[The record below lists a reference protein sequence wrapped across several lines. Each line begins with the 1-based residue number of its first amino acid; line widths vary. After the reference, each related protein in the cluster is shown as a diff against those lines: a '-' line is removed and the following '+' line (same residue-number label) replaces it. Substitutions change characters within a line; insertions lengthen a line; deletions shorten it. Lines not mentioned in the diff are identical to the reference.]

1 MGMVNS
7 LADRFSLL
15 QNGIKGVRTFDKV
28 GIVRRVIGLVIE
40 SEGPEA
46 SIGQVCTVTSE
57 RSSEKIE
64 AQVIGFRENT
74 VLLMALSSIHL
85 IHPGCKVISKRNS
98 NEVPYGS
105 ALLGRIIDGM
115 GRPIDGKGPLGAP
128 TRDGLFAEPP
138 NPLARTRINTPFVT
152 GIKSIDGFVPIG
164 IGQRMGIF
172 AGSGVGKS
180 ILLGMIARG
189 SEADINVISLV
200 GERGRELREFIESDL
215 GEEGMRK
222 SIVVVSTSDQP
233 APMRIRASILA
244 TAIAEGFRNEG
255 NKVLLLMDSL
265 TRFAMAQREI
275 GLASGEPPASRGYV
289 PSVFS
294 LLPKLLERTGTSELG
309 AITAIYTVL
318 VEGDDMNEPV
328 ADAVRGFL
336 DGHIVLSRKLANANH
351 FPAIDVLSSVS
362 RLDRSVCTEEEIALI
377 SEARDLLSVYQQ
389 NEDMINVGAYVK
401 NSNAKID
408 RAIAKFSEIEDFLRQ
423 RFDQLS
429 NREDA
434 FAKLISV
441 LK

>member
-1 MGMVNS
+1 MVNS

-15 QNGIKGVRTFDKV
+15 QNGIRGVRTFDKIGV
-28 GIVRRVIGLVIE
+28 VRRVIGLVIE
-40 SEGPEA
+40 SEGPEV
-46 SIGQVCTVTSE
+46 SIGQVCSISSE
-57 RSSEKIE
+57 RTNQKIE

-74 VLLMALSSIHL
+74 VLLMALNSVHL
-85 IHPGCKVISKRNS
+85 IHPGCKVVSKRNS
-98 NEVPYGS
+98 NEVPYGDS
-105 ALLGRIIDGM
+105 LLGRIIDGM
-115 GRPIDGKGPLGAP
+115 GRPLDGKGPLVAP
-128 TRDGLFAEPP
+128 VRDGLFAEPP
-138 NPLARTRINTPFVT
+138 NPLARTLIKSPFT
-152 GIKSIDGFVPIG
+152 SGIKSIDSFIPMGT
-164 IGQRMGIF
+164 GQRMGIF

-189 SEADINVISLV
+189 SEADVNVISLV
-200 GERGRELREFIESDL
+200 GERGRELREFVENDL
-215 GEEGMRK
+215 GEEGMKK

-244 TAIAEGFRNEG
+244 TAISEGFRNEG
-255 NKVLLLMDSL
+255 QKVLLLMDSL

-294 LLPKLLERTGTSELG
+294 LLPKLLERTGTSEQG

-362 RLDRSVCTEEEIALI
+362 RLDRSVCSEDEINLI
-377 SEARDLLSVYQQ
+377 SEARDLLSVYHQ

-401 NSNAKID
+401 NSNPKID
-408 RAIAKFSEIEDFLRQ
+408 RAIEKFSDIQTFLRQ
-423 RFDQLS
+423 RFDTLS
-429 NREDA
+429 NRTNA
-434 FAKLISV
+434 FSELRKVLI
-441 LK
+441 

>member
-1 MGMVNS
+1 MVNS

-15 QNGIKGVRTFDKV
+15 QNGVRGVRTFDKV

-46 SIGQVCTVTSE
+46 SIGQVCSIISE
-57 RSSEKIE
+57 RTNDKIE

-74 VLLMALSSIHL
+74 VLLMALSSVHL

-105 ALLGRIIDGM
+105 SLLGRIIDGM
-115 GRPIDGKGPLGAP
+115 GRPVDDKGPLGAP
-128 TRDGLFAEPP
+128 VRNGFYSEPP
-138 NPLARTRINTPFVT
+138 NPLSRSRIKSPFTT
-152 GIKSIDGFVPIG
+152 GIKSIDSFIPMGT
-164 IGQRMGIF
+164 GQRMGIF

-189 SEADINVISLV
+189 SEADVNVISLV
-200 GERGRELREFIESDL
+200 GERGRELREFVEGDL
-215 GEEGMRK
+215 GEEGMKK
-222 SIVVVSTSDQP
+222 SVVVVSTSDQP

-255 NKVLLLMDSL
+255 KKVLLLMDSL

-294 LLPKLLERTGTSELG
+294 LLPKLLERTGTSEMG

-351 FPAIDVLSSVS
+351 FPAIDVLNSVS
-362 RLDRSVCTEEEIALI
+362 RLDRSVCSEDEMSCI
-377 SEARDLLSVYQQ
+377 SEARDLLSVYRQ

-401 NSNAKID
+401 NSNPKID
-408 RAIAKFSEIEDFLRQ
+408 RAVEKFSMIESFLRQ
-423 RFDQLS
+423 RFDILS
-429 NREDA
+429 DRAQA
-434 FAKLISV
+434 FSELKSV

>member
-1 MGMVNS
+1 MVNS
-7 LADRFSLL
+7 LSERFSFL
-15 QNGIKGVRTFDKV
+15 QDGVRGVRTFDKV
-28 GIVRRVIGLVIE
+28 GVVRRVTGLVIE
-40 SEGPEA
+40 SEGPET
-46 SIGQVCTVTSE
+46 SIGQVCSITSD

-64 AQVIGFRENT
+64 AQVIGFRENV

-85 IHPGCKVISKRNS
+85 IHPGCKVISRRNS
-98 NEVPYGS
+98 NEVPYGPS
-105 ALLGRIIDGM
+105 LLGRIIDGM
-115 GRPIDGKGPLGAP
+115 GRPIDGKGPLVAP
-128 TRDGLFAEPP
+128 SRDGFYADPP
-138 NPLARTRINTPFVT
+138 NPLSRSRIKEPFAS
-152 GIKSIDGFVPIG
+152 GIKSIDCFVPMG
-164 IGQRMGIF
+164 VGQRMGIF

-180 ILLGMIARG
+180 ILLGMIAKG
-189 SEADINVISLV
+189 SDADVNVISLV
-200 GERGRELREFIESDL
+200 GERGRELREFVESDL
-215 GEEGMRK
+215 GEEGLKK

-255 NKVLLLMDSL
+255 QKVLLLMDSL

-309 AITAIYTVL
+309 AITSIYTVL

-351 FPAIDVLSSVS
+351 FPAVDVLSSVS
-362 RLDRSVCTEEEIALI
+362 RLDRSVCNEEELSLI
-377 SEARDLLSVYQQ
+377 SQARDLLSTYHQ

-401 NSNAKID
+401 NSNPKID
-408 RAIAKFSEIEDFLRQ
+408 LAIDKFTGIQDFLRQ
-423 RFDQLS
+423 RFDALS
-429 NREDA
+429 TRENA
-434 FAKLISV
+434 FSELRTV
-441 LK
+441 LR